1 MILSRIIPVFTL
13 FLINQIYEIVSEPAF
28 APIVTTK
35 NGKVRGIVKEL
46 DDGKK
51 LNLYEGIP
59 YGKKL
64 QSYDLLFPHY
74 SSIL

>member
-1 MILSRIIPVFTL
+1 MFLSRIIPFFTL
-13 FLINQIYEIVSEPAF
+13 FLINQIYEIQSELTF
-28 APIVTTK
+28 APIVTIK

-46 DDGKK
+46 DDGRK

-64 QSYDLLFPHY
+64 KS
-74 SSIL
+74 

>member
-13 FLINQIYEIVSEPAF
+13 FLINQIYEIKSEQTF
-28 APIVTTK
+28 APIVDIK

-46 DDGKK
+46 DDGRK

-64 QSYDLLFPHY
+64 QSYGLLFPHY
-74 SSIL
+74 FYIL